1 MDILAILFLI
11 FGWIFKVKG
20 LVITAIVLSGL
31 ISFLQLIILAKE
43 KPESKAYSKAKFSF
57 GFDMVLLAL
66 SIIKICI
73 W

>member
-11 FGWIFKVKG
+11 FGWIFKTKG
-20 LVITAIVLSGL
+20 LVIAAIVLSGIITFFQFL
-31 ISFLQLIILAKE
+31 IMCFADKDPKKLK
-43 KPESKAYSKAKFSF
+43 KADFSF
-57 GFDMVLLAL
+57 AFDMVLLAL